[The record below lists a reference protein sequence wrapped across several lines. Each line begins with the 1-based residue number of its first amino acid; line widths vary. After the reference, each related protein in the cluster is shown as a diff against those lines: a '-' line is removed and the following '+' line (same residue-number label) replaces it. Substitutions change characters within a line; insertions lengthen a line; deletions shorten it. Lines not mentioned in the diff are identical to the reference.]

1 MDGGMRE
8 GSLLPKT
15 VLGRRKG
22 GVAAILKPDEDISK
36 LTRRVHLTCRT
47 LADRFLYLFR
57 GSRLNHPSFKGSQ
70 RNFYASAC

>member
-8 GSLLPKT
+8 GSLLLKT

-47 LADRFLYLFR
+47 LCQIAFFTFVEDP
-57 GSRLNHPSFKGSQ
+57 N
-70 RNFYASAC
+70 

>member
-8 GSLLPKT
+8 DSLLPKT

-22 GVAAILKPDEDISK
+22 GVAAILKPDDNISK

-47 LADRFLYLFR
+47 LCQIAFSTFLEDP
-57 GSRLNHPSFKGSQ
+57 N
-70 RNFYASAC
+70 